1 MPTTSS
7 ANVPTL
13 QHSSVGDVDRLRQAP
28 RVLLSLLGGSSRDVC
43 GDCRDL
49 DGPGSRLHLGK
60 PMINL
65 EQWERGVAGLIE
77 VSMEFQGR
85 LQIAAEINFRP
96 VLEECVLD
104 LMADARFCLRWL
116 EVHPCPDDDLGLL
129 ADQLFSSLWLAAR
142 SVKRL
147 VRLGHPSPVDLALV
161 DQEIEESRSAAVDA
175 YFRLRPFLPTL
186 EAA

>member
-1 MPTTSS
+1 
-7 ANVPTL
+7 
-13 QHSSVGDVDRLRQAP
+13 
-28 RVLLSLLGGSSRDVC
+28 
-43 GDCRDL
+43 
-49 DGPGSRLHLGK
+49 
-60 PMINL
+60 MINL

-104 LMADARFCLRWL
+104 LMADAGFCLRWL

-175 YFRLRPFLPTL
+175 LLPATALPSNARGRLRGAPDRHEWGTHSQPPCSRRRGICDRLWPNGGRL
-186 EAA
+186 